1 MAANGRPNMLSA
13 LFPILASAIMF
24 LLYLALAAVLIRK
37 YKSTGDAGFLWLG
50 VAVVLW
56 PLASNLIFSWGGQIL
71 MQHSMNGHTAGHS
84 ASGTGLT
91 SGGNLQ
97 IVFDLIQKAIGVVL
111 LLIAVRFLS
120 QKESNLPGAVKG
132 ATDTVSSI

>member
-1 MAANGRPNMLSA
+1 MAANGRPIMLSA

-37 YKSTGDAGFLWLG
+37 HKSTGDAGFLWLG

-56 PLASNLIFSWGGQIL
+56 PLVSNLIFSWGGQLL
-71 MQHSMNGHTAGHS
+71 MQHFMNGHTAEHA

-91 SGGNLQ
+91 SSGNPQ
-97 IVFDLIQKAIGVVL
+97 IALDLVQKAIGIVL

-132 ATDTVSSI
+132 ATDTVRST